1 MTARRSSLFRQL
13 LWAAT
18 LATGFGTVWLLLV
31 LWLGTAIQDAWQGGK
46 RDWPP
51 REELV
56 VKSDGTPLILS
67 TPWEN
72 LSLATCRDL
81 NGRVQDAPDRND
93 LLPAVYMPGEHGKP
107 GFSSSRPGWE
117 HRLKVFVDEQEP
129 TVNWFFVHDGR
140 PEGAGYFVGYERASN
155 RRVGFIGLS
164 GFRSD
169 PVPTDERIPV
179 RAALIMDYSLW
190 SSAPLL
196 FYSGGGWGVRPHGS
210 DLPPHLVYVP
220 SGNHLRLVDLA
231 ARTVKTVFETPEPI
245 ESPGIPSLSSS
256 SSAHPMKEQP
266 ILVRRRQQIHALDH
280 KHNVIKVFTI
290 PTEVDR
296 QSPVSWYEIGNGGA
310 IAEFVRPWSTGEA
323 DNVTKRMVYR
333 IADDGAI
340 QDRFELTLQTGN
352 PVRIKQQEAV
362 QLTLALPAPAIL
374 YVVEP
379 LLVMGIDQL
388 QSYPAAVS
396 AMLKSSWPSLMA
408 VFALSLVLA
417 VMAWRRNRAFG
428 LPKREQVAWVVFI
441 LLFGVPAYAGFLL
454 HRRWPIRAKCPNCQA
469 QTPRDRAACAEC
481 GTRFPDPVL
490 KGIEIFA

>member
-1 MTARRSSLFRQL
+1 MAARKPSLFRQL

-18 LATGFGTVWLLLV
+18 LATGFGTVWLMLAA
-31 LWLGTAIQDAWQGGK
+31 WLGTAIQDAWQDGK

-56 VKSDGTPLILS
+56 VRSDGTPLILS

-72 LSLATCRDL
+72 LSLATYRDL
-81 NGRVQDAPDRND
+81 NDRVQDAPDRND
-93 LLPAVYMPGEHGKP
+93 LLPAVYMPGEHGTT
-107 GFSSSRPGWE
+107 GFFSARPGWE

-140 PEGAGYFVGYERASN
+140 PEGGGYFVGYERASN

-164 GFRSD
+164 GFHSD

-179 RAALIMDYSLW
+179 RGALIIDYSLW
-190 SSAPLL
+190 SSAPILID
-196 FYSGGGWGVRPHGS
+196 SGRWWVPRLDHS
-210 DLPPHLVYVP
+210 DVPPRRVYVP

-231 ARTVKTVFETPEPI
+231 ARTVKTVFEAPEPI
-245 ESPGIPSLSSS
+245 ESPGIPSLSSFS
-256 SSAHPMKEQP
+256 SGHPMKEQP
-266 ILVRRRQQIHALDH
+266 ILVRTRQQIHALDH

-290 PTEVDR
+290 PTEADR
-296 QSPVSWYEIGNGGA
+296 QGPVYWYEIGNGQA
-310 IAEFVRPWSTGEA
+310 VADFVRPWSTGEA

-340 QDRFELTLQTGN
+340 QDRFELTLQTGS
-352 PVRIKQQEAV
+352 PVRIKQHEAV
-362 QLTLALPAPAIL
+362 QLTLALPAPAMLLFI
-374 YVVEP
+374 EP
-379 LLVMGIDQL
+379 LFVMLIDQAE
-388 QSYPAAVS
+388 SNPAAVS

-417 VMAWRRNRAFG
+417 IMAWRRNRAFG
-428 LPKREQVAWVVFI
+428 LPNREQVAWVVFV

-454 HRRWPIRAKCPNCQA
+454 HRRWPIRQKCPNCHA
-469 QTPRDRAACAEC
+469 QSPRDRAACAEC
-481 GTRFPDPVL
+481 GTCFPDPAK